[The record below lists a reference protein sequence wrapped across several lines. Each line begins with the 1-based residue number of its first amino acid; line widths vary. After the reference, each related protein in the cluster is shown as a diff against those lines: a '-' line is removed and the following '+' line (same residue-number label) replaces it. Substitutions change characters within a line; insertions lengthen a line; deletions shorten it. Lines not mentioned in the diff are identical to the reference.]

1 MNLEMHSFR
10 SRCSIARSLELMGDK
25 WTLLIIRDLLWH
37 GKQTFLELQ
46 ASEEHI
52 PSNLLAQRL
61 KRLETLGVLRRE
73 AYQPRPVRY
82 RYILTEEGRSLE
94 PVLLEIMKW
103 GHELLGGGLYDPVAR
118 RTTATPSE

>member
-1 MNLEMHSFR
+1 MNLATHGFR

-37 GKQTFLELQ
+37 GKQTFLDLQ

-61 KRLETLGVLRRE
+61 KRLETLGILHRE
-73 AYQPRPVRY
+73 AYQLRPVRY
-82 RYILTEEGRSLE
+82 RYILTEDGRSLE

-103 GHELLGGGLYDPVAR
+103 GHAQLGGGLYDPA
-118 RTTATPSE
+118 TGQTIATPTE